1 MSRAHFLFVGK
12 ARECPRFADLYADT
26 FPALCGRQPQRMSE
40 ESNPS
45 RISEAAGLPQ
55 SRPVADRGGGA

>member
-12 ARECPRFADLYADT
+12 AREYPRFADLYADT

-40 ESNPS
+40 KQQSIPYLS
-45 RISEAAGLPQ
+45 GGRLPQ
-55 SRPVADRGGGA
+55 SQPVADRGVR